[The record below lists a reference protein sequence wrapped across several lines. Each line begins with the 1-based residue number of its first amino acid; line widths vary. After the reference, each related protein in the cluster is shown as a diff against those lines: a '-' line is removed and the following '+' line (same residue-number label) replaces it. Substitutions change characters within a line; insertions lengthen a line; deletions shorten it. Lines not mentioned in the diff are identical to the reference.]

1 MKAYSDQL
9 VGHDTSAGRTRAE
22 LFHEALKDGEHVSW
36 SARQR
41 EINEVGVPTKLT
53 LED

>member
-9 VGHDTSAGRTRAE
+9 VGHDTSASRTRAE
-22 LFHEALKDGEHVSW
+22 LFHEALKYGEHVCW

-41 EINEVGVPTKLT
+41 EIHGVGIPDKLT